1 MADGHRDFSFSTVS
15 SIDPIDIPFKI
26 TDVESSLDSYSNL
39 FDRAQHNFTASSELS
54 YSNLNNDESDKNPV
68 STVNHNRTFT
78 KEISK
83 TMINA
88 FTGKPI
94 SPNPWR
100 KLCTKNVRHQIG
112 IFSKNS
118 ESISSK
124 QDKTIPQG
132 QLNDGIVARPS
143 RRDMTNTRR
152 SIGSTEDDDDQAFE
166 QFLQEHRNP
175 ILFEPQNNTPIKRRR
190 KKRNNLQNFIHDSSS
205 TSSNESI
212 REYSPDSNSKTN
224 LLMQNAP
231 SWQRLTDV
239 YTSEESDES
248 NHLLSAN
255 ANLTI
260 RLKSEIYTSDQSSE
274 SSSHTSSSSASIETN
289 NQSSIKTDDQD
300 ILFNFLQSLSEC
312 ILFEDKHPDAKP
324 YFIRSAFKLKD
335 KRQEL
340 ADKLLSM
347 FNRDVFSSQ
356 LSGNISVAWSSR
368 LTATAGHCTTRRTAQ
383 TAIITLS
390 TKVCD
395 SPERCRDTLL
405 HEMCHAAVTLIDG
418 VMEQGHGP
426 LWRQWTRMAERC
438 YPYLPLI
445 SVKHTYDVI
454 YKFIYCCAKCK
465 HEVYRHSKSL
475 NLDVDVCGKCMGRF
489 QLTTNHKQIEIN
501 SELPIP
507 KKKINKYNL
516 YVQENFQKIKQV
528 NPHLSTPQLMKQLS
542 VEYKKSNQQ
551 KRIDLPDLDQ
561 LKI

>member
-1 MADGHRDFSFSTVS
+1 MADDHRDFSFATVS
-15 SIDPIDIPFKI
+15 SINPIDIPFKI

-54 YSNLNNDESDKNPV
+54 YSNLDNDESDKNPV

-100 KLCTKNVRHQIG
+100 KLCTKNVRHQIE

-124 QDKTIPQG
+124 QDKTIPQR
-132 QLNDGIVARPS
+132 QLNDERVARQS
-143 RRDMTNTRR
+143 RRDMTNNRR
-152 SIGSTEDDDDQAFE
+152 SIDSTEDDNDQAFE

-175 ILFEPQNNTPIKRRR
+175 NVVEPQQNTPIKRRR
-190 KKRNNLQNFIHDSSS
+190 KKRNSLQNFIHDSSS
-205 TSSNESI
+205 PSSNESI
-212 REYSPDSNSKTN
+212 KEYSPDSNSKTH
-224 LLMQNAP
+224 LLMQTAP
-231 SWQRLTDV
+231 SWQRLIDV

-289 NQSSIKTDDQD
+289 SQLPIKTDDQD

-312 ILFEDKHPDAKP
+312 IPFEDKHPDAKP
-324 YFIRSAFKLKD
+324 YFIRSAFKRKD

-340 ADKLLSM
+340 TDKLLSM

-356 LSGNISVAWSSR
+356 LSGNTSAIWSGR

-390 TKVCD
+390 VKVCD

-418 VMEQGHGP
+418 VMEHGHGP
-426 LWRQWTRMAERC
+426 LWRQWTRMVERC

-445 SVKHTYDVI
+445 SVKHTYDIV
-454 YKFIYCCAKCK
+454 YKFIYCCVKCK

-489 QLTTNHKQIEIN
+489 QLTTNHKQIETN
-501 SELPIP
+501 SELQTP
-507 KKKINKYNL
+507 KRTINKYNL
-516 YVQENFQKIKQV
+516 YVQENFQKIKQA
-528 NPHLSTPQLMKQLS
+528 NPHLSTPQLMKQFS
-542 VEYKKSNQQ
+542 VEYKKNNQQ